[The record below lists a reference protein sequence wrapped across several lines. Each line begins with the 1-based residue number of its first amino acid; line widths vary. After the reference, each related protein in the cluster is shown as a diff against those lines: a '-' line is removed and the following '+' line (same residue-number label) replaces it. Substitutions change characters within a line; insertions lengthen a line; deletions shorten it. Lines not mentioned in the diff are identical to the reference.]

1 MTVQIDHQRNINT
14 IRLLAADMVEAA
26 NSGHPGLPLG
36 AAPMAYVLWTR
47 HLRFNPTN
55 PGWPGRDRFVLSAG
69 HGSALLYA
77 LLHLFGYPRMSLEQL
92 RRFRQIGS
100 ITPGHPEYHLTPG
113 VEVTTGPLGQGISN
127 AVGIAL
133 AERHLSATFGREG
146 FTVAEF
152 HTYVIASDG
161 DLMEGVSSEAS
172 SLAAHLKLSRLV
184 VLYDDNNISIDGSTD
199 LAFTEDVAARYRAY
213 GWNVEEVAD
222 GNDLDAIDAAISR
235 ARSQSERPTLI
246 RVRTIIGYGAPTKAN
261 TADVHGSALGAE
273 ELRKVKE
280 AFGFD
285 PERSFVVEDDV
296 RDFYDGFAAR
306 GAALEARWLHELEVY
321 RQEHAEIAED
331 FDAFIERRLPDRWR
345 ESLPVF
351 AVGDDMATRQASGK
365 VLDAI
370 AGELHTLIGGSA
382 DLTPSN
388 NTRFKGAT
396 DLSAEDYAGRYIR
409 YGVREHAMGSIM
421 NGMAATGLIPYS
433 GTFLTFSDYM
443 RPAIRLAA
451 LSGHAPIYVFTH
463 DSIGLGEDG
472 PTHQPIEHMAA
483 LRSIPNL
490 VVYRPA
496 DANETR
502 FAWQAAIER
511 RDGPTALALTR
522 QKVPALPGTE
532 HGGALRG
539 AYIVADIDEPDVII
553 AATGS
558 EVHVAVDA
566 ARKLETAGI
575 AARVVS
581 MPSWEI
587 FEQQEQQ
594 YRSSIFP
601 DDVPV
606 LGVEAGVPMG
616 WERYADDC
624 VCVDR
629 YGLSAPAEAVFKEF
643 GFTPDN
649 VADRARALV
658 ESYSAQ
664 SEPAPKEI
672 GQKATAAAVATQ
684 G

>member
-1 MTVQIDHQRNINT
+1 MDHVRNINT

-47 HLRFNPTN
+47 HLRFNPSN
-55 PGWPGRDRFVLSAG
+55 PQWPGRDRFVLSAG

-77 LLHLFGYPRMSLEQL
+77 LLHVFGFPKMSLEQL
-92 RRFRQIGS
+92 RRFRQLGS
-100 ITPGHPEYHLTPG
+100 LTPGHPEYHLTPG

-133 AERHLSATFGREG
+133 AERHLSSTFGREG
-146 FTVAEF
+146 FPVTEF

-172 SLAAHLKLSRLV
+172 SLAGHLRLARLI

-199 LAFTEDVAARYRAY
+199 LSFTEDVGARYRAY
-213 GWNVEEVAD
+213 GWHVDEVAD
-222 GNDLDAIDAAISR
+222 GNDLDAIDAAITR
-235 ARSQSERPTLI
+235 AKAQSERPTLI
-246 RVRTIIGYGAPTKAN
+246 RIRTIIGYGAPTKAN
-261 TADVHGSALGAE
+261 TAEVHGSALGAE

-285 PERSFVVEDDV
+285 PERSFLVEDDV
-296 RDFYDGFAAR
+296 REFFSTYAVR
-306 GAALEARWLHELEVY
+306 GADLEAQWMHSLEVY
-321 RQEHAEIAED
+321 RQEHADVAEELV
-331 FDAFIERRLPDRWR
+331 AYLERRLPDRWR
-345 ESLPVF
+345 ELLPRF

-370 AGELHTLIGGSA
+370 APELTTLIGGSA

-388 NTRFKGAT
+388 NTRFKGAE
-396 DLSAEDYAGRYIR
+396 DLSPSRYGGRYIR

-421 NGMAATGLIPYS
+421 NGMAATGLIPYA

-483 LRSIPNL
+483 LRAIPNL
-490 VVYRPA
+490 VVIRPG
-496 DANETR
+496 DANETA

-522 QKVPALPGTE
+522 QKLPTLPGTE
-532 HGGALRG
+532 AGGALRG
-539 AYIVADIDEPDVII
+539 AYVLADIDEPDVII

-558 EVHVAVDA
+558 ELHLAFDA
-566 ARKLETAGI
+566 ARILERESV

-587 FEQQEQQ
+587 FELQDEA
-594 YRSSIFP
+594 YRSSVLP
-601 DDVPV
+601 DGVPV
-606 LGVEAGVPMG
+606 LGVEAGVSMG
-616 WERYADDC
+616 WDRYADDC
-624 VCVDR
+624 LCIDR
-629 YGLSAPAEAVFKEF
+629 YGVSAPAEAAFKEF
-643 GFTPDN
+643 GFTAEN
-649 VADRARALV
+649 VAARARALV
-658 ESYSAQ
+658 DSYGE
-664 SEPAPKEI
+664 EPKPKEV
-672 GQKATAAAVATQ
+672 GAEATAAAVARS
-684 G
+684 